1 MGCQPLKIW
10 LTQKNLDNPL
20 CNCYDILRS
29 GIDHIRHGRIIV
41 SAVLNGATPLYI
53 QIKDRLQQQIEA
65 GVFAVG
71 ERLPSERELSDEY
84 HVSRMTARQA
94 LQLLQQSGLTRS
106 QVGKGT
112 YVSRKIDQD
121 LRELT
126 SFTQEMAN
134 KGLRPTSR
142 VLHAAVR
149 AADAE
154 TAVRLSV
161 PLGDEIVVLTR
172 LRMANEKPIA
182 IETAHLRH
190 ALCPGILAGHDF
202 ASESL
207 YQVLQGQYGVR
218 LVWARQVIAAR
229 MPDTSEQKTLGLRAR
244 IPVLSLV
251 RVTFDEHDQPI
262 EYVRSCYHG
271 ERYQLHTV
279 LRDLGQPAADE
290 EKR

>member
-1 MGCQPLKIW
+1 
-10 LTQKNLDNPL
+10 
-20 CNCYDILRS
+20 
-29 GIDHIRHGRIIV
+29 
-41 SAVLNGATPLYI
+41 
-53 QIKDRLQQQIEA
+53 
-65 GVFAVG
+65 
-71 ERLPSERELSDEY
+71 
-84 HVSRMTARQA
+84 
-94 LQLLQQSGLTRS
+94 
-106 QVGKGT
+106 
-112 YVSRKIDQD
+112 
-121 LRELT
+121 
-126 SFTQEMAN
+126 MAN

-229 MPDTSEQKTLGLRAR
+229 IPDTSEQKTLGLRAR

-251 RVTFDEHDQPI
+251 RVPFDEHDQPI